1 MKWYASLPR
10 PVRILA
16 FIAAA
21 LVAALVVYQVGYLV
35 GQAMAETSF
44 LGGGN

>member
-1 MKWYASLPR
+1 MKWYASLPK
-10 PVRILA
+10 PVRILL
-16 FIAAA
+16 FTAAT

-35 GQAMAETSF
+35 GQAMADTSY